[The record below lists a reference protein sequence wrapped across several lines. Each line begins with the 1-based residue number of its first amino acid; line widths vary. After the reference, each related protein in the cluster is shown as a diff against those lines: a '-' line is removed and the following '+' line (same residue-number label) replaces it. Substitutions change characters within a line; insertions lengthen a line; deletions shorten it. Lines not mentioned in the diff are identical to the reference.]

1 MRKVGGMSYRLQ
13 LSMSIN
19 CEDTQEAEDEMEEL
33 AGYVGDRI
41 TDGADMS
48 RIMQAMVEALVEL
61 GEDDVSDTVH

>member
-1 MRKVGGMSYRLQ
+1 
-13 LSMSIN
+13 MSIN